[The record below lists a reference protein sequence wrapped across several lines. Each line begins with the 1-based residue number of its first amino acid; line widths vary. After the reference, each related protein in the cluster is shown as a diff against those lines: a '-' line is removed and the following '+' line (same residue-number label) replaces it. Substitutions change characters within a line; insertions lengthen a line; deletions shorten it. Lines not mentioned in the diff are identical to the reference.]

1 MAKTATLTIRMT
13 PKTKAQLDLIAKST
27 RRTRS
32 FLASQALAHYAESEA
47 EIVAGIEQAI
57 AEMEAGEEG
66 IPHEEAMRQI
76 RETIRQVAQ
85 IKVLNAEN
93 AA

>member
-13 PKTKAQLDLIAKST
+13 PETKAQLDLIAKST

-57 AEMEAGEEG
+57 AEMEAGEG
-66 IPHEEAMRQI
+66 IAHEEVMRDADEI
-76 RETIRQVAQ
+76 I
-85 IKVLNAEN
+85 N
-93 AA
+93 AALAREAA

>member
-57 AEMEAGEEG
+57 AEMEAGEG
-66 IPHEEAMRQI
+66 IAHEEVMRDADEI
-76 RETIRQVAQ
+76 I
-85 IKVLNAEN
+85 N
-93 AA
+93 AALAREAA